1 MKRGAE
7 DNPLADDLAESEDN
21 QQEAS
26 SGETTS
32 GGFEDTG
39 NDGVPYAVRRSGVK
53 AERDMEPVW
62 MQAETVEKQKD
73 VKQEVERIL
82 GYDVYLTDF
91 KEAAYLEG
99 LSNPEGIAERLDDW
113 GCEYA

>member
-7 DNPLADDLAESEDN
+7 DNPLADDLPESEDN
-21 QQEAS
+21 QQEVS
-26 SGETTS
+26 SGETASEGFDSS
-32 GGFEDTG
+32 GS
-39 NDGVPYAVRRSGVK
+39 DGVPYAVRRSGVK

-62 MQAETVEKQKD
+62 MRAETVEKQKD
-73 VKQEVERIL
+73 VKQEVEGIL

-99 LSNPEGIAERLDDW
+99 LVNPEGIAKRLDSW